1 MFTIT
6 LMFVIWQPRDFPV
19 GWSAAGGPC

>member
-1 MFTIT
+1 
-6 LMFVIWQPRDFPV
+6 MFVIWQPRDFPV